1 MGTRGL
7 NRPRGFPVRIRFDA
21 KSPDTAPASSGGAGL
36 RDPSLGK
43 FLFSVLCLWVKVC
56 SPLPPRPAA
65 HPRPLH
71 AASRLHCSQGIPKQ
85 VFMNS
90 ILHFNKLCILDAV
103 SDLQKKVAKIIQRGS
118 HKHRTISPVFNIVTL
133 LWYICHNS

>member
-1 MGTRGL
+1 MR
-7 NRPRGFPVRIRFDA
+7 
-21 KSPDTAPASSGGAGL
+21 
-36 RDPSLGK
+36 SLGTQPQPR
-43 FLFSVLCLWVKVC
+43 LVGLDSETLLWESSFSVSCASGPRSAALCA
-56 SPLPPRPAA
+56 PRPAA

-103 SDLQKKVAKIIQRGS
+103 SDLQKKITQIIQRGS
-118 HKHRTISPVFNIVTL
+118 HKPP
-133 LWYICHNS
+133 HNFSCV